1 MTDTLGTVG
10 HFGFPGGNY
19 FSNHEKGK
27 CIFQLPHDEMKC
39 VLSIK
44 ESYSTEG
51 KRPRFSQMLMVRLGG
66 VTPFPYGQP
75 ETMKYDFP
83 NPYRGFENVCFLQ
96 DHVHFLEPSLKR
108 SKDLHMYLNSKDRL
122 IHQLTSAGVGVTY

>member
-1 MTDTLGTVG
+1 
-10 HFGFPGGNY
+10 
-19 FSNHEKGK
+19 
-27 CIFQLPHDEMKC
+27 MKC